1 MPFRPNMHDTLT
13 LNGTVYHFTEHP
25 SAPGMPYGQ
34 TGEHSTVY
42 QLAAGNEQYALKV
55 FNAGMRS
62 PRIVEDARRLRT
74 FQFLPGLH
82 VCSRTVITPEAH
94 AQVVTRYPDLAYAI
108 LMPWIAGEV
117 WQQIVVDRQALTPE
131 HGLLLAQSLA
141 HILGTMEQHNMAHCD
156 LSGMNIIVTR
166 QQDQA
171 FVQLLDLDSLY
182 APGINSPYVKPGKSP
197 GYTHAQTPAGV
208 WVPEA
213 DRFAGAVLLAE
224 LLTWCDKR
232 VRYQAH
238 STPAFFDPKEMQ
250 QDGSKRYIVLQEVLR
265 ERGGV
270 EAYDAFEQAW
280 FSASLSECPTLTQW
294 ARILKAP
301 EPLSFVQKQQDPQF
315 SRPDSAGAATMQV
328 PAVRVTDGAKHQAPS
343 AGEYRRQPA
352 PVPHR
357 SKQQSGKMPL
367 WGIVLAGIVPALVFI
382 FLLAQCQGS
391 TQPNGQSQAR
401 NTATAPMSSAGA
413 TDEDA
418 PEEQTSAVATSQSNG
433 TDGAES
439 TAEIQTE
446 VRLAVASAAA
456 ATMQAQQ
463 TAQVAITMTQEAQV
477 AMTET
482 MQAAMTATVQAQLD
496 ATAGTLAQQTNA
508 IDIERSARSTLH
520 LTGQFGNAS
529 SFYAPDLDS
538 TLLFNGYDANIIA
551 MRGLRGLRASQ
562 GSYTASVWARD
573 LDYAMRGYPYVLG
586 DMQVLQ
592 DSTRLFIDRVTADG
606 VVPETIHFNWPP
618 GADFENRQSWDAM
631 PNLVHAVYA
640 YVAKTGDS
648 GFYVRHQA
656 TLQRVAQWIVR
667 LDTNDDG
674 LPDQDIFPYGYY
686 DSIRNSVMHTYALA
700 KFYATFR
707 ELAELERL
715 SGLSDGTVWDERATK
730 LRASFHKPVAEGGYW
745 LAGQPWP
752 VAARRSDGSVVPLL
766 ETFGVFEAV
775 RSGLISA
782 DDGVYYWHMMEALHT
797 QLPALMAGPIPM
809 KLALGGYEPDMLR
822 TDPFVPQWML
832 DASAPWIVGLAVPV
846 YAEAGYTQDA
856 LTLLQAYEDM
866 VRKTSPPVMEFAA
879 EATARYGPGSSS
891 DRGRSWDSAAWFMAV
906 YGGHYGLT
914 MKPFELL
921 VEPHPFQR
929 IPGDGVQDFTYQGA
943 VLNMSFDVEA
953 QTYRIQ
959 TDRATVV
966 RLRPMGDASLV
977 RVNDGPTQAE
987 ASLVL
992 DPGQEYIV
1000 VSVE

>member
-13 LNGTVYHFTEHP
+13 LNGMVYHFTEHP

-42 QLAAGNEQYALKV
+42 QLAAGEERYALKV
-55 FNAGMRS
+55 FNVGMRS
-62 PRIVEDARRLRT
+62 PRIVEDARRLRA

-82 VCSRTVITPEAH
+82 VCTRTVITPEAH
-94 AQVVTRYPDLAYAI
+94 AQVTTRYPDLTYAI

-117 WQQIVVDRQALTPE
+117 WQHIVVDRQVLTPE

-141 HILGTMEQHNMAHCD
+141 HILGTMEQHAMAHCD
-156 LSGMNIIVTR
+156 LSGVNIVVTR

-182 APGINSPYVKPGKSP
+182 APGMNSPHVRPEKSP
-197 GYTHAQTPAGV
+197 GYAHVQTPAGV

-238 STPAFFDPKEMQ
+238 SKPAFFDPKEMQ

-294 ARILKAP
+294 ARMLKAP

-328 PAVRVTDGAKHQAPS
+328 PAVRVADDAKQQAHS
-343 AGEYRRQPA
+343 AGERRYEPVV
-352 PVPHR
+352 VPHR
-357 SKQQSGKMPL
+357 GKQQSDRMPL
-367 WGIVLAGIVPALVFI
+367 WGVLLAGIVPVLVFVV
-382 FLLAQCQGS
+382 LLVQCQGTS
-391 TQPNGQSQAR
+391 SNGQPQA
-401 NTATAPMSSAGA
+401 NGTATTHIAAVVD
-413 TDEDA
+413 DEDA
-418 PEEQTSAVATSQSNG
+418 ADGQEEPEETVATMQGNG
-433 TDGAES
+433 AAS
-439 TAEIQTE
+439 TAEVETE

-463 TAQVAITMTQEAQV
+463 TAQVAITMTQEALS
-477 AMTET
+477 AMTAT
-482 MQAAMTATVQAQLD
+482 IQADSTATVQAQLD
-496 ATAGTLAQQTNA
+496 ATAVTLAQQTSA
-508 IDIERSARSTLH
+508 IDAERSARSLLH

-538 TLLFNGYDANIIA
+538 TLLFNGYEANIIA

-640 YVAKTGDS
+640 YVAKTGDTA
-648 GFYVRHQA
+648 FYVRHQA
-656 TLQRVAQWIVR
+656 TLLRVAQWIVR

-674 LPDQDIFPYGYY
+674 LPDLDIFPYGYY
-686 DSIRNSVMHTYALA
+686 DSIRNSVLHTYALA
-700 KFYATFR
+700 KCYATFR
-707 ELAELERL
+707 ELAELERV
-715 SGLSDGTVWDERATK
+715 SGLSDGTVWDERATR
-730 LRASFHKPVAEGGYW
+730 LRASFHRPVAEGGYW

-752 VAARRSDGSVVPLL
+752 VAARRTDGSVVPLL

-775 RSGLISA
+775 RSGLISS
-782 DDGVYYWHMMEALHT
+782 DDGEHYWQMMDALHM

-832 DASAPWIVGLAVPV
+832 DASAPWIVGLAAPV

-856 LTLLQAYEDM
+856 QTLLQAYEDM

-891 DRGRSWDSAAWFMAV
+891 DRGRSWDSAAWFMSV
-906 YGGHYGLT
+906 YGGHYGLRMT
-914 MKPFELL
+914 PSALI
-921 VEPHPFQR
+921 VEPHPFQP
-929 IPGDGVQDFTYQGA
+929 ILGDGVQDFTYQGA
-943 VLNMSFDVEA
+943 VLNMSFDVDA

-959 TDRATVV
+959 ADRATAVL
-966 RLRPMGDASLV
+966 LRPMGDAALV
-977 RVNDGPTQAE
+977 RVDDGPAQAE
-987 ASLVL
+987 ALLVL
-992 DPGQEYIV
+992 EPGREYV
-1000 VSVE
+1000 VKAVER